1 MRYIVKL
8 ILLHYIYNRERVN
21 FKSGSKK
28 VTLSEDYRSFYFL
41 ATMNPSRQIQEI
53 LFQTIKIKFPANFSF
68 VHDLSELL
76 NISYD
81 SAYRRIRGEKELS
94 LDELKSICLHY
105 EISIDSL
112 FNYKSNHVIFSSLAL
127 GEEGFTFENWLQSLL
142 EGIKRIYNSQQK
154 EIIYAAKDLP
164 VFYYFE
170 FPEIAAFK
178 IYFWHKT
185 LIPASEYQDRL
196 ISLEPPENL
205 YQIGHQLLSYYI
217 KIPTIEIW
225 SEATIASILRQ
236 IEYCFVSGF
245 FARNEDVFKL
255 CDVLDSWLNHVQHQA
270 ECGFQFR
277 LGSPCEGI
285 ENSYKLFNNEV
296 LVSDNTILI
305 TTDGQ
310 KTSYYT
316 YNVIN
321 QLITTNQIF
330 CNQVDKTLRNLMQ
343 KSTMISGTSAKER
356 YRFFNKL
363 HDGVKALRTRI
374 ERMD

>member
-1 MRYIVKL
+1 MNQI
-8 ILLHYIYNRERVN
+8 
-21 FKSGSKK
+21 GS
-28 VTLSEDYRSFYFL
+28 
-41 ATMNPSRQIQEI
+41 IQEI
-53 LFQTIKIKFPANFSF
+53 LFQDIKNKLPPNISF

-76 NISYD
+76 GISYD

-94 LDELKSICLHY
+94 LEELKSICIHY
-105 EISIDSL
+105 NVSVDSL
-112 FNYKSNHVIFSSLAL
+112 FNFKSNQVIFNSLAL
-127 GEEGFTFENWLQSLL
+127 GEAGFTFENWLQSLL
-142 EGIKRIYNSQQK
+142 EGIKRIHSCQQR

-164 VFYYFE
+164 VFYFFE

-185 LIPASEYQDRL
+185 LIPASEYENKS

-205 YQIGHQLLSYYI
+205 YTLGHQLLSYYI

-225 SEATIASILRQ
+225 SEATIASILKQ
-236 IEYCFVSGF
+236 IEYCYVSGF
-245 FARNEDVFKL
+245 FARNEDIFRL
-255 CDVLDSWLNHVQHQA
+255 CEVLESWLQHVQRQA

-277 LGSPCEGI
+277 LGSPCEGV

-296 LVSDNTILI
+296 LVSDNTILVSM
-305 TTDGQ
+305 DGQ

-321 QLITTNQIF
+321 QLITSNPVF

-343 KSTMISGTSAKER
+343 KSTLISGTSAKER
-356 YRFFNKL
+356 HRFFNKL
-363 HDGVKALRTRI
+363 HENVKALRTRI